1 MAKSF
6 PLARLIPHLDDEGLL
21 RVQGRLQFSS
31 LPPDDKHPF
40 LISRS
45 HFSVLL
51 IRFQQFIMKHAG
63 VSTLISAVW
72 KSYWVFGLR
81 RIAKRVKRMCVSC
94 QRQNS
99 AACTQP
105 MAPLPEERVNPA
117 VPFAVTGLDQAGPLY
132 CCDTPRRK
140 YWVLLFTCAVVRAV
154 HLELVD
160 TRHMTQY

>member
-1 MAKSF
+1 MANSF
-6 PLARLIPHLDDEGLL
+6 PLARLTPHFEDEGLL

-31 LPPDDKHPF
+31 LPPDDKHPI
-40 LISRS
+40 LISKR
-45 HFSVLL
+45 HLLVLL
-51 IRFQQFIMKHAG
+51 IRFQHFIMKHAG

-99 AACTQP
+99 VACTQP

-117 VPFAVTGLDQAGPLY
+117 VSFAVTGLDQAGPLY